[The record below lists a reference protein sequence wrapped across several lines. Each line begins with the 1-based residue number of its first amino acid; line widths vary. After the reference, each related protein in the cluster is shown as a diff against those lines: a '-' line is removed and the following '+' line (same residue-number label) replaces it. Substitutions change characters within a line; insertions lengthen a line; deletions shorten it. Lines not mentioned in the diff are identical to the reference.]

1 MSAYPNYVI
10 LWLVNSCK
18 HSFMNTPKPTVTSK
32 DVAKLAGVSQ
42 STVSRV
48 FVPGSSV
55 AEKTKQKVFEAA
67 KALNYRPNA
76 FARSLTTNESK
87 LIGLVFP
94 DADYPIHMKTLQ
106 LISSELQK
114 KGYSA
119 VLIPWQIDGDAQHS
133 IPNIFQYRV
142 DGVIAA
148 SATFNKSLYEECEEF
163 NIPIVQYA
171 RVVEGTK
178 SSHVVSDNYAAGQTA
193 AQHFHKHGV
202 KSAIYLTGNIPTFT
216 NDERKTGFCTEYE
229 NLTGQH
235 ARVVEADYDYIDS
248 LEKIRALLS
257 EDNKI
262 DAIFCATDNL
272 AMAVMDVARIEFGLH
287 IPEDLQVIGFDN
299 IPQTEWLSYQLTTF
313 KQDFE
318 RLARESVKIIVDHI
332 IQRDSSL
339 VKLMLPVKFI
349 ERNTT
354 KKIIGPE

>member
-1 MSAYPNYVI
+1 
-10 LWLVNSCK
+10 
-18 HSFMNTPKPTVTSK
+18 MNFPKQTVTSK

-55 AEKTKQKVFEAA
+55 SDKTKQKVFEAA

-106 LISSELQK
+106 LISTELQK
-114 KGYSA
+114 MGYSA
-119 VLIPWQIDGDAQHS
+119 VLIPWQVDGDDQHS

-178 SSHVVSDNYAAGQTA
+178 SSYVVSDNYEAGQQA
-193 AQHFHKHGV
+193 AQRLNDNGMTNV
-202 KSAIYLTGNIPTFT
+202 VYLTGEVPTFT
-216 NDERKTGFCTEYE
+216 NDERQTGFSSEFE
-229 NLTGQH
+229 DLTGK
-235 ARVVEADYDYIDS
+235 APRIVEATYDYASS
-248 LEKIRALLS
+248 LNKIREMLTDKNRPEAV
-257 EDNKI
+257 
-262 DAIFCATDNL
+262 FCATDNL
-272 AMAVMDVARIEFGLH
+272 AMALMDVARIEYGIR
-287 IPEDLQVIGFDN
+287 IPQDLQVIGFDN
-299 IPQTEWLSYQLTTF
+299 IPQAEWLSYQLTTF
-313 KQDFE
+313 RQDFR
-318 RLARESVKIIVDHI
+318 RLARECVKIIVDQI
-332 IQRDSSL
+332 NNKNSSL
-339 VKLMLPVKFI
+339 VKMMVPAKLI

-354 KKIIGPE
+354 KR

>member
-1 MSAYPNYVI
+1 MSADKQTI
-10 LWLVNSCK
+10 
-18 HSFMNTPKPTVTSK
+18 TSK

-55 AEKTKQKVFEAA
+55 SEKTKQKVFEAA

-106 LISSELQK
+106 LISTELQK
-114 KGYSA
+114 QGYSA
-119 VLIPWQIDGDAQHS
+119 VLIPWQVDGEDNHS

-171 RVVEGTK
+171 RVVVGTQ
-178 SSHVVSDNYAAGQTA
+178 SSYVISDNYEAGQQA
-193 AQHFHKHGV
+193 AQVFYESGARD
-202 KSAIYLTGNIPTFT
+202 AIYLTGEVPTFT
-216 NDERKTGFCTEYE
+216 NDERKDGFCSEFKD
-229 NLTGQH
+229 LTG
-235 ARVVEADYDYIDS
+235 RTPKVIEATYDYSSS
-248 LEKIRALLS
+248 LDKIREILAS
-257 EDNKI
+257 QDRPE
-262 DAIFCATDNL
+262 AVFCATDNL
-272 AMAVMDVARIEFGLH
+272 AMAVMDVARLELGLS

-313 KQDFE
+313 RQDFR
-318 RLARESVKIIVDHI
+318 RLARECVKIIVDQI
-332 IQRDSSL
+332 NSKNDSL
-339 VKLMLPVKFI
+339 VKMMVPVKLVS
-349 ERNTT
+349 RKTT
-354 KKIIGPE
+354 K

>member
-1 MSAYPNYVI
+1 
-10 LWLVNSCK
+10 
-18 HSFMNTPKPTVTSK
+18 MNPAKQTVTSK

-55 AEKTKQKVFEAA
+55 SEKTKQKVFEAA

-114 KGYSA
+114 QGYSA
-119 VLIPWQIDGDAQHS
+119 VLIPWQVDDEDNHS

-178 SSHVVSDNYAAGQTA
+178 SSYVISDNYEAGQQA
-193 AQHFHKHGV
+193 AQLLHESGV
-202 KSAIYLTGNIPTFT
+202 KNAVYLTGEVPTFT
-216 NDERKTGFCTEYE
+216 NDERQSGFSSEFE
-229 NLTGQH
+229 DLTGKTP
-235 ARVVEADYDYIDS
+235 RIIEASYDYASS
-248 LEKIRALLS
+248 LDKVRAILADKNRP
-257 EDNKI
+257 E
-262 DAIFCATDNL
+262 AVFCATDNL
-272 AMAVMDVARIEFGLH
+272 AMAVMDIARIECGIR
-287 IPEDLQVIGFDN
+287 IPQDLKVIGFDN

-313 KQDFE
+313 RQDFR
-318 RLARESVKIIVDHI
+318 RLARECVKIIVDQI
-332 IQRDSSL
+332 NNKNSSL
-339 VKLMLPVKFI
+339 VKMMVPVKLI
-349 ERNTT
+349 ERSTT
-354 KKIIGPE
+354 KA

>member
-1 MSAYPNYVI
+1 MNSAKQTI
-10 LWLVNSCK
+10 
-18 HSFMNTPKPTVTSK
+18 TSK

-55 AEKTKQKVFEAA
+55 SEKTKQKVFEAA

-119 VLIPWQIDGDAQHS
+119 VLIPWQIDDEDNHS

-148 SATFNKSLYEECEEF
+148 SATLNKSLYEECEEF

-171 RVVEGTK
+171 RVVEGTQ
-178 SSHVVSDNYAAGQTA
+178 SSYVISDNYEAGQQA
-193 AQHFHKHGV
+193 AQLLHRNGV
-202 KSAIYLTGNIPTFT
+202 KNALYLTGDVPTLT
-216 NDERKTGFCTEYE
+216 NDERQNGFISEFKE
-229 NLTGQH
+229 LSGKEP
-235 ARVVEADYDYIDS
+235 RIVEATYDYLSS
-248 LEKIRALLS
+248 LQKIREILT
-257 EDNKI
+257 EKNRPE
-262 DAIFCATDNL
+262 AIFCATDNL
-272 AMAVMDVARIEFGLH
+272 AMAVMDVARIQCGLA
-287 IPEDLQVIGFDN
+287 IPQDLQVIGFDN

-313 KQDFE
+313 RQDFP
-318 RLARESVKIIVDHI
+318 RLARESVKIIVEQISNHNRNLI
-332 IQRDSSL
+332 KMM
-339 VKLMLPVKFI
+339 VPTKLIK
-349 ERNTT
+349 RNTT
-354 KKIIGPE
+354 RI

>member
-1 MSAYPNYVI
+1 
-10 LWLVNSCK
+10 
-18 HSFMNTPKPTVTSK
+18 MNFPKQTVTSK

-48 FVPGSSV
+48 FVQGSSV
-55 AEKTKQKVFEAA
+55 SDKTKQKVFEAA

-106 LISSELQK
+106 LISTELQK
-114 KGYSA
+114 MGYSA
-119 VLIPWQIDGDAQHS
+119 VLIPWQVDGDDQHS

-178 SSHVVSDNYAAGQTA
+178 SSYVVSDNYEAGQQA
-193 AQHFHKHGV
+193 AQLLNDNGMTNV
-202 KSAIYLTGNIPTFT
+202 VYLTGEVPTFT
-216 NDERKTGFCTEYE
+216 NDERQTGFSSEFE
-229 NLTGQH
+229 DLTGK
-235 ARVVEADYDYIDS
+235 APRIVEATYDYASS
-248 LEKIRALLS
+248 LNKIREMLTDKNRPEAL
-257 EDNKI
+257 
-262 DAIFCATDNL
+262 FCATDNL
-272 AMAVMDVARIEFGLH
+272 AMALMDVARIECGIR
-287 IPEDLQVIGFDN
+287 IPQDLQVIGFDN
-299 IPQTEWLSYQLTTF
+299 IPQAEWLSYQLTTF
-313 KQDFE
+313 RQDFR
-318 RLARESVKIIVDHI
+318 RLARECVKIIVDQI
-332 IQRDSSL
+332 NNKNSSL
-339 VKLMLPVKFI
+339 VKMMVPAKLI

-354 KKIIGPE
+354 KR